1 MLIFG
6 HRFIDN
12 QNFYHISD
20 IDSIQNTPPSSCVLI
35 EFEEEN
41 LDIIKHCSLNS
52 IAIAILAKN
61 ITEIIYS
68 STLGASYIIVN
79 KSLAK
84 MAQDLAQN
92 YLFDAKILV
101 MLEKEQD
108 IEELA
113 LLGIDGILF
122 SNAIIKII

>member
-6 HRFIDN
+6 HRFIDS
-12 QNFYHISD
+12 QNFHHISD
-20 IDSIQNTPPSSCVLI
+20 IDSIQNTPPSSCVLV

-113 LLGIDGILF
+113 LLGVDGILF